1 METMDVPC
9 NRCDEFKQR
18 FESAG
23 YRVLGCDPAAAGM
36 CTLRYEDAASPAP
49 AGGPQLNLVETA
61 PAPSAAKSA
70 AKVAAPSATPTPAL
84 TPTQAM
90 TAKAIVNLFETG
102 SVLGDYGQVTL
113 LPGDTGR
120 LTYGRSQTTL
130 SSGNLFT
137 LLQRY
142 CDNPGARFAARLRPH
157 LPRLAAQEAALDTD
171 FRLHNLLRACADDR
185 LMREVQD
192 AFFDDTYW
200 QPAQRTARKLG
211 IGSPLGVAVVYDSTV
226 HGSWVTLRNATT
238 AELGEP
244 AAAGERRWIAR
255 YVTLRRQWL
264 ASHASPILRN
274 TVYRMDAFQR
284 LIDQGWWGLPL
295 PLLVRGQEI
304 SFGSLNATPKGCY
317 DGPQPGT
324 RVVALADPLPRG
336 LDVRLLQLGLSDRGM
351 NLVAD
356 GVFGQT
362 SAKRITEFQVANG
375 LPATGVADLALMATL
390 TA

>member
-1 METMDVPC
+1 LV
-9 NRCDEFKQR
+9 
-18 FESAG
+18 
-23 YRVLGCDPAAAGM
+23 AA
-36 CTLRYEDAASPAP
+36 
-49 AGGPQLNLVETA
+49 A
-61 PAPSAAKSA
+61 PAPI
-70 AKVAAPSATPTPAL
+70 

-130 SSGNLFT
+130 ASGNLHA

-142 CDNPGARFAARLRPH
+142 CDTPGARFAGRLRPQ
-157 LPRLAAQEAALDTD
+157 LPRFVAKAASLDTD
-171 FRLHNLLRACADDR
+171 ARLHNLLRACADDR

-192 AFFDDTYW
+192 AFFDDAYW
-200 QPAQRTARKLG
+200 QPALRAARKLG
-211 IGSPLGVAVVYDSTV
+211 IGTPLGVAVVYDSMV
-226 HGSWVTLRNATT
+226 HGSFATLRNATQ
-238 AELGEP
+238 AELGDP

-255 YVTLRRQWL
+255 YVALRRQWL
-264 ASHASPILRN
+264 AQHANPILRS

-295 PLLVRGQEI
+295 PLVVRGQEI
-304 SFGSLNATPKGCY
+304 SFAALNALPKGCY

-351 NLVAD
+351 KLVAD

-362 SAKRITEFQVANG
+362 SARRITEYQVAQG
-375 LPATGVADLALMATL
+375 LPATGVADLALIATL

>member
-9 NRCDEFKQR
+9 SRCGEFKQR

-23 YRVLGCDPAAAGM
+23 YRVLGCDPASAGM
-36 CTLRYEDAASPAP
+36 CTLRYEDAANPAP
-49 AGGPQLNLVETA
+49 AGGPQLESVEAA
-61 PAPSAAKSA
+61 PAPVAD
-70 AKVAAPSATPTPAL
+70 AAPAPL
-84 TPTQAM
+84 TPTQAQA
-90 TAKAIVNLFETG
+90 AKAIVNLFETG

-130 SSGNLFT
+130 ASGNLHA

-142 CDNPGARFAARLRPH
+142 CDTPGARFAGRLRPQ
-157 LPRLAAQEAALDTD
+157 LPRFAAQEAALDTD
-171 FRLHNLLRACADDR
+171 ARLHNLLRACADDR

-192 AFFDDTYW
+192 AFFDDAYW
-200 QPAQRTARKLG
+200 QPALRAARKLG

-226 HGSWVTLRNATT
+226 HGSFATLRQATS
-238 AELGEP
+238 AEVGEP
-244 AAAGERRWIAR
+244 AVAGERHWIAG
-255 YVTLRRQWL
+255 YVARRRQWL
-264 ASHASPILRN
+264 ASHANPILRK

-304 SFGSLNATPKGCY
+304 SFASLNALPKGCY

-351 NLVAD
+351 NVVAD

-362 SAKRITEFQVANG
+362 SARRITEYQVAHG
-375 LPATGVADLALMATL
+375 LPATGVADLSLIATL

>member
-36 CTLRYEDAASPAP
+36 CTLRYEDADSPAP
-49 AGGPQLNLVETA
+49 A
-61 PAPSAAKSA
+61 AAKSA
-70 AKVAAPSATPTPAL
+70 ATSPAPTPAL

-130 SSGNLFT
+130 TSGNLFT

-171 FRLHNLLRACADDR
+171 IRLHNLLRACADDR

-238 AELGEP
+238 TELGEP

-255 YVTLRRQWL
+255 YVALRRQWL
-264 ASHASPILRN
+264 ANHASPILRN

-304 SFGSLNATPKGCY
+304 SFASLNATPKGCY

-362 SAKRITEFQVANG
+362 SAKRITEYQVANG